1 MVDPLDALPYE
12 LWIWCIEFAID
23 GRKAGPLE
31 LLSVSKRWDIVL
43 LDTPSL
49 WAQIYVENGED
60 EIARIST
67 FLYLSRKCSLHV
79 DIMTA
84 LPMLDSLELI
94 ADHLSRISTISI
106 RPSVAD
112 TVTALHMQRWEQAAA
127 RILGRLSDSPSDVK
141 DTSCFGISL
150 RENQDLYY
158 CIVLMQFTT
167 GNTANSSNVQGSI
180 DSGEIPALAY
190 PQTWEECIT
199 RYACSLF
206 EAPH

>member
-1 MVDPLDALPYE
+1 MVSRM
-12 LWIWCIEFAID
+12 IN
-23 GRKAGPLE
+23 
-31 LLSVSKRWDIVL
+31 
-43 LDTPSL
+43 
-49 WAQIYVENGED
+49 YVDNGED

-84 LPMLDSLELI
+84 LPMLDGLELI
-94 ADHLSRISTISI
+94 GDHVSRISTISI

-127 RILGRLSDSPSDVK
+127 RILGRLSNSPSDVK
-141 DTSCFGISL
+141 DASCFGISL

-167 GNTANSSNVQGSI
+167 GNTANSSNMI
-180 DSGEIPALAY
+180 DSSEIPVLGY

-199 RYACSLF
+199 RCAYPSF
-206 EAPH
+206 ETRH